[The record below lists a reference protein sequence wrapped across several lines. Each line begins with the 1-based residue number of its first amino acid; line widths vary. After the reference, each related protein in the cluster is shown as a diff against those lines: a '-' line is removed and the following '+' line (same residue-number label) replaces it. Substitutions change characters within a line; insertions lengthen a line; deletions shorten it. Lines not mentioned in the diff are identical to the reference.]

1 MVGLKILVPDTTKP
15 GRIYEAYNGNVW
27 LYYVW
32 KRSNMVYC
40 SFWIILFCV
49 ALIQFSFANVF
60 SDNIY
65 IFIVVFKLVGVAIEK
80 FLIKG
85 MDETLLVLPL
95 GITVTTILGL
105 ITFGS
110 SDFLAFIQSYF
121 IEFAMSLFERNY

>member
-1 MVGLKILVPDTTKP
+1 MLFSGAYLLLVGLKIFVPDTTRA
-15 GRIYEAYNGNVW
+15 GRVYEAYNGNVW

-49 ALIQFSFANVF
+49 ALIQFSFSSLF

-65 IFIVVFKLVGVAIEK
+65 VFIVVFKLVAVAIEK

-85 MDETLLVLPL
+85 MDELLLVLPL

-110 SDFLAFIQSYF
+110 SDFLAFI
-121 IEFAMSLFERNY
+121 